1 MNLVLY
7 FAFGS
12 LQLRLFTILSLG
24 FCLLLPGC
32 ATTTDS
38 GVVGV
43 TRSQL
48 MLLPAEKVDAMAV
61 KGYDDLKANA
71 IDKDIFD
78 QDQADVDRVS
88 MIVRKLVPETA
99 VFRSDA
105 PAWQWESH
113 VIRSSEVNAFCM
125 PGGKII
131 VYSGF
136 LKKVQ
141 PTDGELAAVLGHEIS
156 HALREH
162 GRERL
167 SREAAQ
173 NGVLELLF
181 GIDRWDAA
189 YAGAAQQVTQLLIGL
204 RYDRT
209 QETEADDMGL
219 ELMAR
224 AGFEPQEAIAL
235 WKKMAR
241 LGSTNTPEFLSDH
254 PSDEHR
260 QARLEKLLPKVE
272 PLFEAAKKMADPKT
286 RR

>member
-1 MNLVLY
+1 MNFVLRD
-7 FAFGS
+7 FLLRFFG
-12 LQLRLFTILSLG
+12 LLSLG
-24 FCLLLPGC
+24 FWLMLPAC
-32 ATTTDS
+32 VTTTGS

-48 MLLPAEKVDAMAV
+48 MLLPAEKVDALAI

-78 QDQADVDRVS
+78 QDQADVERVS
-88 MIVRKLVPETA
+88 MIVQRLVPETA

-136 LKKVQ
+136 IKKVQ

-181 GIDRWDAA
+181 GIDRWDPAF
-189 YAGAAQQVTQLLIGL
+189 AGAAQQVTQLLIGL

-209 QETEADDMGL
+209 QETEADEMGL

-224 AGFEPQEAIAL
+224 AGFDPHEAIIL
-235 WKKMAR
+235 WKKMAK
-241 LGSTNTPEFLSDH
+241 LGSKNTPEFLSDH

-260 QARLEKLLPKVE
+260 QLRLEKLLPQVG
-272 PLFEAAKKMADPKT
+272 PLFEAAQKPADPET
-286 RR
+286 RH

>member
-1 MNLVLY
+1 M
-7 FAFGS
+7 
-12 LQLRLFTILSLG
+12 
-24 FCLLLPGC
+24 LPAC
-32 ATTTDS
+32 VTTTGS

-48 MLLPAEKVDAMAV
+48 MLLPAEKVDALAI

-78 QDQADVDRVS
+78 QDQADVERVS
-88 MIVRKLVPETA
+88 MIVQRLVPETA

-136 LKKVQ
+136 IKKVQ

-181 GIDRWDAA
+181 GIDRWDPAF
-189 YAGAAQQVTQLLIGL
+189 AGAAQQVTQLLIGL

-209 QETEADDMGL
+209 QETEADEMGL

-224 AGFEPQEAIAL
+224 AGFDPHEAIIL
-235 WKKMAR
+235 WKKMA
-241 LGSTNTPEFLSDH
+241 
-254 PSDEHR
+254 
-260 QARLEKLLPKVE
+260 KL
-272 PLFEAAKKMADPKT
+272 
-286 RR
+286 